1 MSFSPTKLLETLRRL
16 PRAQRYRVCLSGGLD
31 STVLLQACAEVRAEL
46 GTLDAIHVN
55 HNLQADAA
63 AWSEH
68 CRRLCVGLDVPLQVR
83 SVSVDTT
90 SAQGLEAAARDA
102 RYGAFQGLMQPGD
115 MLLLAQHADDQLETF
130 LLQALR
136 GAGVRGLSAMPE
148 CVEWQGGYLVRPLLR
163 EHRANL
169 EAWARDRGMSWIED
183 PSNADIRLD
192 RNYLRR
198 EVLPRLKAR
207 WPAAAD
213 TISRAAAHCAE
224 AEETLSAL
232 AAQDW
237 ARLDAGTTLPVAALD
252 ELGEARARHLL
263 RHWLALRGLPLP
275 PSHKL
280 EEILLQA
287 KAGED
292 RNPCVDWQGAEV
304 RRYGGQLHAL
314 EPLPP
319 ASGEFRLLPGRFAEL
334 GAGLGALGLVPAVGE
349 GIRAELCGP
358 EGLRVAFREGGESC
372 RPAGRTHGRPLKKWL
387 QEMQVLPWLR
397 ERLPLVYSDEGAGG
411 ELLAVAGLFVCEPY
425 VARSGEAG
433 LRIEW
438 RDHPPLH

>member
-1 MSFSPTKLLETLRRL
+1 MSFSPSRLLETLRHL
-16 PRAQRYRVCLSGGLD
+16 PKAGRYRVALSGGLD
-31 STVLLQACAEVRAEL
+31 STVLLKACSEIRAEL
-46 GTLDAIHVN
+46 GALDAVHVN

-68 CRRLCVGLDVPLQVR
+68 CRRLCESLAVPLQLRPVQ
-83 SVSVDTT
+83 VDAA
-90 SAQGLEAAARDA
+90 SGQGLEATAREA
-102 RYGAFQGLMQPGD
+102 RYGVFRELMQPGD

-148 CVEWQGGYLVRPLLR
+148 CVEWEGGYLVRPLLT
-163 EHRANL
+163 EHRADL
-169 EAWARDRGMSWIED
+169 EAWARAQGLDWIED
-183 PSNADIRLD
+183 PSNADINLD
-192 RNYLRR
+192 RNYLRH

-207 WPAAAD
+207 WPAAAE

-224 AEETLSAL
+224 AEATLSAL
-232 AAQDW
+232 AAEDW
-237 ARLDAGTTLPVAALD
+237 QRLGSGSTLPVAALD

-263 RHWLALRGLPLP
+263 RHWLVFRGLPLP

-280 EEILLQA
+280 TEILLQA
-287 KAGED
+287 KARED

-314 EPLPP
+314 APLAPVP
-319 ASGEFRLLPGRFAEL
+319 QEFRLRPGHFTEL
-334 GAGLGALGLVPAVGE
+334 GQGLGALGLVPAAGE
-349 GIRAELCGP
+349 GIRATLCGP
-358 EGLRVAFREGGESC
+358 EGFRVAFREGGESC
-372 RPAGRTHGRPLKKWL
+372 RPAGRAHGRPLKKWL

-397 ERLPLVYSDEGAGG
+397 ERLPLVYSGDD
-411 ELLAVAGLFVCEPY
+411 LLAVAGLFACEPH
-425 VARSGEAG
+425 ATKAGEAG

-438 RDHPPLH
+438 RDHPPLY